1 MVFTPGAADSSGGVL
16 TVENSG
22 HTVVYANINLAGEDP
37 NGGVP
42 NLYTNMDF
50 AIAGDASHN
59 NNIFI
64 SDPLVTMQ
72 KPGNA
77 PAAVG
82 DGAILEINTPDSS
95 NVTFTGA
102 TGKLVLDQPA
112 TFTGAVSGFGAQNGI
127 DLSQIA
133 FGANT
138 TLGYSENNSGT
149 GGTLTVSDGAQ
160 SAKIALLGNYMASSF
175 AAAGDQHGG
184 TLVTE
189 ASQSANQ
196 QPQLSHPHP

>member
-22 HTVVYANINLAGEDP
+22 HTVGMPTSTSPVEDP

-133 FGANT
+133 FGADT
-138 TLGYSENNSGT
+138 PRLFGE
-149 GGTLTVSDGAQ
+149 
-160 SAKIALLGNYMASSF
+160 
-175 AAAGDQHGG
+175 
-184 TLVTE
+184 
-189 ASQSANQ
+189 
-196 QPQLSHPHP
+196 